1 MYNILGILFLFHI
14 HFLTTPTN
22 AAEQCVNGYTLDS
35 ITKLC
40 VVNECKCLD
49 EEGNIGHG
57 QGTLGSDETI
67 VGSGTTACPTGEWIL
82 LLSNSQSITVTK
94 GAVVTQTVDVTTNQ
108 GILKHNLNGQVTKI
122 VIETYPDYL
131 TSTFDTSTDIFVGG
145 TSPSW
150 RKIEK
155 SNIQNFFR
163 NDATCKLC
171 DSGYTLFSNGV
182 TNICKKNICSC
193 LDGDGGNNGN
203 GIGEVGVNCPVNGA
217 EMCSTCNAGWTKLKT
232 SGIFSRCTFKIEK

>member
-1 MYNILGILFLFHI
+1 M
-14 HFLTTPTN
+14 
-22 AAEQCVNGYTLDS
+22 
-35 ITKLC
+35 
-40 VVNECKCLD
+40 
-49 EEGNIGHG
+49 
-57 QGTLGSDETI
+57 GSETI

-94 GAVVTQTVDVTTNQ
+94 GAVVTQTVVLTTNQ
-108 GILKHNLNGQVTKI
+108 GILKQNLNGQVTKI
-122 VIETYPDYL
+122 VIETYPGYL

-145 TSPSW
+145 T
-150 RKIEK
+150 KIEK

-171 DSGYTLFSNGV
+171 DSGYNLKYSSNGV

-193 LDGDGGNNGN
+193 LDGDGGDNGN
-203 GIGEVGVNCPVNGA
+203 GVGEVGVKCPVDGA
-217 EMCSTCNAGWTKLKT
+217 EMCSACNTGWTNLIT